1 MAEMVLLAPVMI
13 TMWIGID
20 YFRAGYARRLDA
32 LAKAQGAA
40 WKLASSNDGS
50 CFGNQEAF
58 AGFTGGNDPTDP
70 AIVGDKG
77 ADGVS
82 SFKGNTSSSIFKYAH
97 ARVDATEKTKAA
109 HFDSD
114 SVGEVK
120 GGMFIT
126 CNEVVP
132 STSGGGAAQFADQD
146 VLTPVI
152 DWVKSLF

>member
-1 MAEMVLLAPVMI
+1 MAELVLLAPVMI

-32 LAKAQGAA
+32 LAKAEGAA

-50 CFGNQEAF
+50 CFGSQEAF
-58 AGFTGGNDPTDP
+58 AGFMGSNDATNANNVSQD
-70 AIVGDKG
+70 G
-77 ADGVS
+77 ADAVS
-82 SFKGNTSSSIFKYAH
+82 SFQGKTSSSVFKYAH
-97 ARVDATEKTKAA
+97 AKVEMTEKTTAA

-114 SVGEVK
+114 AVGQVK

-132 STSGGGAAQFADQD
+132 LNTSGGAGQFADQD
-146 VLTPVI
+146 VLTPVL